1 MVDLTAAAI
10 SNATLR
16 QQDFDAVRANPGVE
30 ELAHEVQTNGQVNVG
45 MGAAKLCALLT
56 NGSVPSAWERCGQLS
71 TVSGRPVED
80 HWAEEQNNHAVR
92 RGAFEEWMQD
102 GRSSHY
108 GALAIN
114 NRWVPSYGDF
124 AIELQRPDPKRDVY
138 LPSNSAEDYVHL
150 DGTVQT
156 TDVLRDV
163 TAHEQRHHL
172 TAVKHANDPFVAH
185 AAARGRMLC
194 NEDSFVEAI
203 VPVLISQEVGSVM
216 AKRDLGSILALA
228 ITDPTSSLAALPA
241 INAVLAAAHTAGVAV
256 KKSNLDADEVGG

>member
-1 MVDLTAAAI
+1 MVDLSAAAI
-10 SNATLR
+10 SNAQLR
-16 QQDFDAVRANPGVE
+16 QEDFEAVRAIPGVA
-30 ELAHEVQTNGQVNVG
+30 ELAVEVQTNGQVNVG
-45 MGAAKLCALLT
+45 MGAEKLCALLT
-56 NGSVPSAWERCGQLS
+56 NGSLPSAWERCIALA
-71 TVSGRPVED
+71 TADRPVED
-80 HWAEEQNNHAVR
+80 VWAEEQNDHAVR

-150 DGTVQT
+150 DGTVRT
-156 TDVLRDV
+156 LDVLRDV
-163 TAHEQRHHL
+163 TAHEQRHQL
-172 TAVKHANDPFVAH
+172 TAVKHANDPIVAN
-185 AAARGRMLC
+185 AWARGRMLC

-203 VPVLISQEVGSVM
+203 VPALISREVGSVM

-228 ITDPTSSLAALPA
+228 KTDPTSSPAALPA
-241 INAVLAAAHTAGVAV
+241 IKAMLAAARAAGIPV